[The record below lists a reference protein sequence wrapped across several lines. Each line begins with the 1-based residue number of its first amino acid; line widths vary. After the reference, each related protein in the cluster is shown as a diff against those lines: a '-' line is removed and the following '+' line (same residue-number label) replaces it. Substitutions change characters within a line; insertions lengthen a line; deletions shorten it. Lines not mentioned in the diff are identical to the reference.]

1 GRRSAP
7 ALGLVNEHL
16 CHPLGNSGAGR
27 RAEGHLLRHRWHRH
41 RFVWRWQPASLCG
54 EVGTGRWPRRA
65 APHRPQCPAG
75 PRAAATSLPPRFRL
89 GNLVSRTTSA
99 GLTREHTRMQE
110 TNAAALLEHL
120 AGLLAEQQRQR
131 QELARLALVEAVSER
146 VHQEILLLVDTLNQ
160 HGVELT
166 GAARVV
172 PAAAECIRRQA
183 ARLAE
188 LEARLDPC

>member
-1 GRRSAP
+1 
-7 ALGLVNEHL
+7 
-16 CHPLGNSGAGR
+16 
-27 RAEGHLLRHRWHRH
+27 
-41 RFVWRWQPASLCG
+41 
-54 EVGTGRWPRRA
+54 
-65 APHRPQCPAG
+65 
-75 PRAAATSLPPRFRL
+75 
-89 GNLVSRTTSA
+89 
-99 GLTREHTRMQE
+99 MQE

-131 QELARLALVEAVSER
+131 QELARLAEVEAVSER

-188 LEARLDPC
+188 LETRLDPRRQLFTPAPGAPMASAAPAAPAAPAAGVPRCQYQHVDNRELHGLQGLRHRD